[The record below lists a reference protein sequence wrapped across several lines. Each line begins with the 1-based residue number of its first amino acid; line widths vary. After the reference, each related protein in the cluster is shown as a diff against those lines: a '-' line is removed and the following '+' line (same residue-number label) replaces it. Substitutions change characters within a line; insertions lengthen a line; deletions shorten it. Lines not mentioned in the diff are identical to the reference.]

1 MTATRRWWRPRCGR
15 CAPADQAA
23 RLGAEQARARADAPP
38 GEPPR
43 SPAMA
48 TIEQLRGA
56 VERGTRVWI
65 GYLDQQGQSSSR
77 IVEPVRVE
85 GGFLTGYDATR
96 AAVHRFALHRITG
109 VAELDDDSTG

>member
-1 MTATRRWWRPRCGR
+1 
-15 CAPADQAA
+15 
-23 RLGAEQARARADAPP
+23 RLGAEQARLRADSPA

-43 SPAMA
+43 SPSMA
-48 TIEQLRGA
+48 TIERLRGA
-56 VERGTRVWI
+56 VDRGGRVWI
-65 GYLDQQGQSSSR
+65 GYLDQQGQASSR

-109 VAELDDDSTG
+109 VSELDDERGGTAPS

>member
-1 MTATRRWWRPRCGR
+1 VRALRAG
-15 CAPADQAA
+15 DEAA
-23 RLGAEQARARADAPP
+23 RHGAEQARLRADAPS

-48 TIEQLRGA
+48 TIERLRGA
-56 VERGTRVWI
+56 VDRGGRVWI
-65 GYLDQQGQSSSR
+65 GYLDQQGQASSR

-109 VAELDDDSTG
+109 VAELDDES